1 VVRAA
6 RVAVGALTPSEL
18 LDQGVAVA
26 FGFFA
31 LGFLLVFAWGLLLG
45 FIDFM
50 RRFLG

>member
-1 VVRAA
+1 M
-6 RVAVGALTPSEL
+6 TPGEL
-18 LDQGVAVA
+18 LDQGVQVA

-31 LGFLLVFAWGLLLG
+31 LAFLFMFCAALFLG